1 MTTVTC
7 PKRKNAMRIL
17 IGLLSLVLTLSEAQA
32 YECKAPYAYMKDLQ
46 TGVVLFEKDA
56 EKPMVPSSLL
66 KIMTAH
72 LVFER
77 LKNGD
82 VKLRETF
89 PVSTKAW
96 KTEGSKMFVKVD
108 SQVPVEELLKGVIV
122 QSGNDACV
130 VLAEG
135 LAGTEEAFAEEM
147 TQKAHDMGATHT
159 TFANATG
166 LPDERNTTTAKDLA
180 LIAERTIREY
190 PNHYVKYYPLKEYTY
205 NNITQGNRNSLL
217 SKNVGVDGL
226 KTGHTDA
233 GGYGIVV
240 SAKQG
245 DRRIIMVI
253 NGLPTAQAR
262 HDEAMALLNW
272 GFNYFKNYKLFT
284 KGAPVETVDVWGG
297 EEKTVPLMAGQD
309 LIVTLPR
316 HQRRLVQAKLIY
328 TTPLAASLN
337 AGTPVGVIE
346 VSIPEKRVQKI
357 PLLVGKD
364 VSRAWFPERLK
375 NSISYLLLGKY

>member
-1 MTTVTC
+1 
-7 PKRKNAMRIL
+7 
-17 IGLLSLVLTLSEAQA
+17 
-32 YECKAPYAYMKDLQ
+32 MKDLQ
-46 TGVVLFEKDA
+46 TGTILFEKEADT
-56 EKPMVPSSLL
+56 PMVPSSLL

-77 LKNGD
+77 LKSKD
-82 VKLRETF
+82 VKLKETF
-89 PVSTKAW
+89 PVSKKAW
-96 KTEGSKMFVKVD
+96 KTEGSKMFVVVD
-108 SQVPVEELLKGVIV
+108 SQVPVEDLLKGVIV

-135 LAGTEEAFAEEM
+135 LAGTEEAYAEEM
-147 TQKAHDMGATHT
+147 TRKAHELGATHT

-166 LPDERNTTTAKDLA
+166 LPNEKNKTTAKDLA
-180 LIAERTIREY
+180 IIAERTITEF
-190 PNHYVKYYPLKEYTY
+190 PEHYATYYPLKEYTY
-205 NNITQGNRNSLL
+205 NKITQQNRNSLL
-217 SKNVGVDGL
+217 SKKLGVDGL
-226 KTGHTDA
+226 KTGFTEA

-253 NGLPTAQAR
+253 NGLPSAQAR
-262 HDEAMALLNW
+262 HAEAMALLNW

-284 KGAPVETVDVWGG
+284 KGGVVETVDVWGG
-297 EEKTVPLMAGQD
+297 EDKSVPLVAGED

-316 HQRRLVQAKLIY
+316 HQRRHVQAKLLY
-328 TTPLAASLN
+328 STPLAASLK
-337 AGTPVGVIE
+337 AGTQVGTIE
-346 VSIPEKRVQKI
+346 VTLPEKGVKKI

-364 VSRAWFPERLK
+364 VSRAWFPQRLK